1 MKSTFA
7 RRTLALT
14 VAGCLLSGTA
24 LAADIKL
31 GYVNPERVYT
41 ETQAAQRIER
51 TLQAEF
57 GQQQQKLAAMQ
68 QAGIQL
74 QQQVQSGKLR
84 GAAQRNAEN
93 KLLEASREYRIAATR
108 LAEEYSLR
116 RNEEFASLQRN
127 ANDIIKNIAETE
139 KYDFIVQEAVFV
151 NGKYDI
157 TDRVI
162 KLLDAIQ

>member
-14 VAGCLLSGTA
+14 VAGCLLSGPA

-93 KLLEASREYRIAATR
+93 KLLESAREYRIAAR
-108 LAEEYSLR
+108 LAEESSLR